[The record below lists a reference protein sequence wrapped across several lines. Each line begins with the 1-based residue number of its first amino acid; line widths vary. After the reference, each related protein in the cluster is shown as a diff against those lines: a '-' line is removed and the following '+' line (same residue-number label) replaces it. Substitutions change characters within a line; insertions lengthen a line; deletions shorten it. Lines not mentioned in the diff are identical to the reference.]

1 MPVNDPRIP
10 PSSWV
15 SPSDQALCAAG
26 INWLGSGSR
35 VSILCVS
42 DCPEQCDLYH
52 YAGLDALAR
61 IQPTMETQPI
71 LLVGNGTVITHDDR
85 LPFVQ
90 EGCVAIRNGLVDAVG
105 STAELRQSYPHS
117 NFLDAR
123 GRVIMPGLINTHT
136 HLYSAFARGLAL
148 KDASPGN
155 FLQILERLWWRL
167 DKVLTLEDVY
177 WSAMV
182 GTIDCI
188 RNGTTTIFDHHASPG
203 AVPGSL
209 FRIAE
214 AAQQTGIRACLC
226 YEVSD
231 RDGAEIATQGIE
243 ENRAFLEHV
252 KKSASNQLRG
262 LFGLHASFTV
272 SDKTLARCRNVAADL
287 DAGFHVHTA
296 EAVSD
301 AESCLRE
308 HGKRIVERWSDAGL
322 LGRRMIAAHCVHVN
336 DREID
341 LLRDSGTSVVHNPE
355 SNMGNAVGC
364 APALEMMRRG
374 VRMGLGTDGYTA
386 DMFESLKVA
395 NLVHKHQAGD
405 PGAGWPEPPAM
416 LFSGNA
422 AIATE
427 CFGRPL
433 GKLIPGAHA
442 DIVLVDYDPPTPLHA
457 ANIAGHILFGF
468 TGHSVTT
475 TIVGGRVVME
485 DRKLLAIDE
494 REIMSR
500 SRASAAELWK
510 RF

>member
-1 MPVNDPRIP
+1 
-10 PSSWV
+10 
-15 SPSDQALCAAG
+15 
-26 INWLGSGSR
+26 
-35 VSILCVS
+35 
-42 DCPEQCDLYH
+42 
-52 YAGLDALAR
+52 
-61 IQPTMETQPI
+61 METQEI
-71 LLVGNGTVITHDDR
+71 LLVGNGPVITQDDR
-85 LPFVQ
+85 QPLI
-90 EGCVAIRNGLVDAVG
+90 EDGCVAIRNGVIDAVG
-105 STAELRQSYPHS
+105 STAELRQSYPQS
-117 NFLDAR
+117 KFLDAR

-182 GTIDCI
+182 GMIDCI
-188 RNGTTTIFDHHASPG
+188 RNGATTIFDHHASPN

-209 FRIAE
+209 FRIAD
-214 AAQQTGIRACLC
+214 AAHQTGLRACLC

-231 RDGAEIATQGIE
+231 RDGAAIAAQGIE

-252 KKSASNQLRG
+252 KQSGTGQLRG
-262 LFGLHASFTV
+262 LFGLHASFTL
-272 SDKTLARCRNVAADL
+272 SDETLSRCREVAGKL

-296 EAVSD
+296 EAASD
-301 AESCLRE
+301 VDACLRD
-308 HGKRIVERWSDAGL
+308 HGRRIVERWRDAGI
-322 LGRRMIAAHCVHVN
+322 LGSRTIAAHCVHVN

-341 LLRDSGTSVVHNPE
+341 LLRESETNVVHNPE

-364 APALEMMRRG
+364 APVLEMMRRG
-374 VRMGLGTDGYTA
+374 VRVGLGTDGYTA

-395 NLVHKHQAGD
+395 SLLHKHQTGN

-422 AIATE
+422 AIASE
-427 CFGRPL
+427 CFGRPV

-442 DIVLVDYDPPTPLHA
+442 DIILVDYDPPTPLHA
-457 ANIAGHILFGF
+457 ANVGGHILFGF
-468 TGHSVTT
+468 AGRSVST
-475 TIVGGRVVME
+475 TIIGGRIVME
-485 DRKLLAIDE
+485 GRQLLTIDE
-494 REIMSR
+494 QEIMIQA
-500 SRASAAELWK
+500 RAFAAELWK